1 MAFPI
6 DLKTQPMNILIYE
19 DDDKLR
25 QSLVLLI
32 NGTPGFNVVGAF
44 QNCAHVAAEVTALKP
59 EVVLMDIDMP
69 EVNGI
74 QGVEIIKSRYPK
86 VKVLMHT
93 VFEDSERLFTCLKAG
108 ADGYLLKKT
117 QPAKLLE
124 ALRDIHAG
132 GAPMSPGIASMVLAT
147 FRRLSNE
154 YNLTPREKEVL
165 QLLTEGFTYKAISD
179 KLGIVMDTVASH
191 LKNIYQKLH
200 VNCATEAVAKA
211 IKEQIV

>member
-1 MAFPI
+1 
-6 DLKTQPMNILIYE
+6 MNILIYE
-19 DDDKLR
+19 DDEKLR

-32 NGTPGFNVVGAF
+32 DGTPDFEVVGAF
-44 QNCAHVAAEVTALKP
+44 QNCSHVEAEVVVLKP

-69 EVNGI
+69 VVNGI
-74 QGVEIIKSRYPK
+74 QGVELIKAKHPK

-93 VFEDSERLFTCLKAG
+93 VFEDSESLFNCLKAG

-117 QPAKLLE
+117 QPARLLE
-124 ALRDIHAG
+124 ALKDIHAG
-132 GAPMSPGIASMVLAT
+132 GAPMSPGIASRVLAT
-147 FRRLSNE
+147 FRQLSNA

-179 KLGIVMDTVASH
+179 QLGIVMDTVSSH

-200 VNCATEAVAKA
+200 VNCATQAVAKA